1 MRFSSGKRSSELL
14 PAIWSNTPRVVLG
27 SRYGKPLEAANRQ
40 SCLALTSRTG
50 LCRGRSLGDQVEG
63 AVGDTFRDRSQGVI
77 VFARMGL
84 KHEERLI
91 HRPPRLGKR
100 PLGLLDDHATV
111 QRPLQLLGDHL
122 RLGGD
127 ALLEDATTCSCPVL
141 PASMRPPAWAS
152 RISLHSVTGVCSSS
166 TTS

>member
-77 VFARMGL
+77 VVARMGL

-91 HRPPRLGKR
+91 HRPDWESAPLACSMTTRLSSA
-100 PLGLLDDHATV
+100 P
-111 QRPLQLLGDHL
+111 
-122 RLGGD
+122 
-127 ALLEDATTCSCPVL
+127 CNC
-141 PASMRPPAWAS
+141 
-152 RISLHSVTGVCSSS
+152 SVT
-166 TTS
+166 T